1 MVSKSTIDSKDI
13 QRFEAL
19 SREWWDPEGLLK
31 SLHQFTPVRIEY
43 FKKVIKYHQK
53 WSWDS
58 KKPLANLRI
67 LDVGCGGGLLAEPM
81 SRLGGIV
88 TGIDGSSAAIETAKM
103 HAKASE
109 LDITYIHSSVE
120 DFIHTKNE
128 FDLIYASEII
138 EHVSDRAL
146 FFNSIRH
153 LLAPKGVVIFTTI
166 NRTLASLAFAKFA
179 AERLL
184 KIVPEGAHDFDKFVK
199 PSELQNEARK
209 AGIIIDDITG
219 FRPALGGR
227 FKFTNITAVNY
238 GASGGL
244 A

>member
-1 MVSKSTIDSKDI
+1 MTSKSTVDSNDI
-13 QRFEAL
+13 QKFEAL
-19 SREWWDPEGLLK
+19 SKEWWNPEGSLK
-31 SLHQFTPVRIEY
+31 SLHQFTPIRLEY

-53 WSWDS
+53 GNWESN
-58 KKPLANLRI
+58 KPFTDLRI
-67 LDVGCGGGLLAEPM
+67 LDIGCGGGLLAEPM
-81 SRLGGIV
+81 SRLGGIII
-88 TGIDGSSAAIETAKM
+88 GIDGSSAAIEIAKL

-109 LDITYIHSSVE
+109 LDITYICTSVE
-120 DFIHTKNE
+120 KLTNTKNE
-128 FDLIYASEII
+128 FDVIYASEVI

-153 LLAPKGVVIFTTI
+153 LLAPSGVVIFTTI

-179 AERLL
+179 AEQLL
-184 KIVPEGAHDFDKFVK
+184 KIVPKGAHDFNKFVK

-219 FRPALGGR
+219 FKPLLGGR
-227 FKFTNITAVNY
+227 FKFTSVTAINY
-238 GASGGL
+238 GASGFL